1 MAFYSYPFESQNTGT
16 AEQPVYDRAITAEN
30 ERQFNK
36 LRYTNGV
43 FIESSLD
50 DDLQVIPGNGMAV
63 KVSKGGCHIEGALAY
78 NDNAITL
85 SLEAANATLRRID
98 RVVARFNTSTNVRS
112 IMVYVKT
119 GTNASN
125 PVAPA
130 LQRESNFWEI
140 GLADITIP
148 AGATSISA
156 SNILDTRMDD
166 SLCGRVLPAIPYIT
180 QLGSLYEQY
189 QELVD
194 SALSG
199 TVAGQLEARI
209 SAEENKVQ
217 PINKGGTGKTTRAA
231 AMNNLQY
238 IPSSD
243 LSFLTGN
250 GGGDTTANWVKA
262 GTGLAYISTEG
273 LLENQPMK
281 FGWLYNYTSGST
293 IVAQQFIGLDGN
305 SPVYYRSGNSSGW
318 YPGSKNWVRSLDEK
332 NGVQIKKVWQNASP
346 GSNFLEQLIKLNVA
360 DASFILVVFKITTN
374 SNLWKVAILTCDG
387 NSYMMDAPYNTDY
400 SSSGTVIGT
409 AFRGAIWKSN
419 GIEFGK
425 GYSKDHLDKNAVER
439 PSFVIPIKIFIVKGV
454 I

>member
-50 DDLQVIPGNGMAV
+50 DDLQVIPGNGMQV

-85 SLEAANATLRRID
+85 SLEAANATLKRID
-98 RVVARFNTSTNVRS
+98 RVVARFNTSTSVRS

-119 GTNASN
+119 GTNATN

-148 AGATSISA
+148 AGATSISV

-189 QELVD
+189 QELVN
-194 SALSG
+194 SALND
-199 TVAGQLEARI
+199 TVAGQLEARLTT
-209 SAEENKVQ
+209 EESKVQ
-217 PINKGGTGKTTRAA
+217 PLNKGGTGA
-231 AMNNLQY
+231 
-238 IPSSD
+238 
-243 LSFLTGN
+243 
-250 GGGDTTANWVKA
+250 TTAEAARENL
-262 GTGLAYISTEG
+262 GLSLSDETKQMFSDEG
-273 LLENQPMK
+273 
-281 FGWLYNYTSGST
+281 
-293 IVAQQFIGLDGN
+293 
-305 SPVYYRSGNSSGW
+305 
-318 YPGSKNWVRSLDEK
+318 YP
-332 NGVQIKKVWQNASP
+332 
-346 GSNFLEQLIKLNVA
+346 
-360 DASFILVVFKITTN
+360 
-374 SNLWKVAILTCDG
+374 
-387 NSYMMDAPYNTDY
+387 
-400 SSSGTVIGT
+400 
-409 AFRGAIWKSN
+409 
-419 GIEFGK
+419 IE
-425 GYSKDHLDKNAVER
+425 
-439 PSFVIPIKIFIVKGV
+439 
-454 I
+454 

>member
-50 DDLQVIPGNGMAV
+50 DDLQVIPGSGMAV

-78 NDNAITL
+78 NDNVVTL
-85 SLEAANATLRRID
+85 SLEAANATLKRID
-98 RVVARFNTSTNVRS
+98 RIVARFNTSTSVRS

-119 GTNASN
+119 GTNATN

-189 QELVD
+189 QELVN

-199 TVAGQLEARI
+199 TVAGQLEARLT
-209 SAEENKVQ
+209 AEENKVQ
-217 PINKGGTGKTTRAA
+217 SIDKGGTGKTTRAA

-238 IPSSD
+238 IPSSA
-243 LSFLTGN
+243 LSFLEGN
-250 GGGDTTANWVKA
+250 GVGDTTSNWVTA

-293 IVAQQFIGLDGN
+293 VVAQQFIGLDGN

-318 YPGSKNWVRSLDEK
+318 YPGSKNWVRILDEK

-346 GSNFLEQLIKLNVA
+346 TSAFGNQKLDVDLSGYSFA
-360 DASFILVVFKITTN
+360 IILFKLDANGRVVPPSIVPIGQPAVN
-374 SNLWKVAILTCDG
+374 AYG
-387 NSYMMDAPYNTDY
+387 NSTRFFLVHTQDITFDSVGPSASVMIPYQIY
-400 SSSGTVIGT
+400 GM
-409 AFRGAIWKSN
+409 
-419 GIEFGK
+419 
-425 GYSKDHLDKNAVER
+425 
-439 PSFVIPIKIFIVKGV
+439 KGV

>member
-16 AEQPVYDRAITAEN
+16 PEQPVYDRAITAEN

-78 NDNAITL
+78 NDNVVTL
-85 SLEAANATLRRID
+85 SLEAANATLKRID
-98 RVVARFNTSTNVRS
+98 RIVARFNTSTSVRS

-119 GTNASN
+119 GTNATN

-189 QELVD
+189 QELVS

-217 PINKGGTGKTTRAA
+217 PVNKGGTGAITAADARKNMGVKKCGEYDTLPIAQGGTGKTTAA
-231 AMNNLQY
+231 DALAALGGASFKKLWENAKPSNAFVKQTISIALSGYDAVMIENCLFNNYTDRRIAQMFLVGKEGYMSQALQY
-238 IPSSD
+238 IVWRMISIKSTGI
-243 LSFLTGN
+243 SFEQGQSTYQFN
-250 GGGDTTANWVKA
+250 ATSTDNTACIPTRIWGVK
-262 GTGLAYISTEG
+262 
-273 LLENQPMK
+273 
-281 FGWLYNYTSGST
+281 F
-293 IVAQQFIGLDGN
+293 
-305 SPVYYRSGNSSGW
+305 
-318 YPGSKNWVRSLDEK
+318 
-332 NGVQIKKVWQNASP
+332 
-346 GSNFLEQLIKLNVA
+346 
-360 DASFILVVFKITTN
+360 
-374 SNLWKVAILTCDG
+374 
-387 NSYMMDAPYNTDY
+387 
-400 SSSGTVIGT
+400 
-409 AFRGAIWKSN
+409 
-419 GIEFGK
+419 
-425 GYSKDHLDKNAVER
+425 
-439 PSFVIPIKIFIVKGV
+439 
-454 I
+454 

>member
-50 DDLQVIPGNGMAV
+50 DDLQVIPGNGMSV
-63 KVSKGGCHIEGALAY
+63 KVYKGGCHIEGALAY

-98 RVVARFNTSTNVRS
+98 RIVARFNTSTNVRS

-119 GTNASN
+119 GTNAAN

-130 LQRESNFWEI
+130 LQRESNFWEL

-166 SLCGRVLPAIPYIT
+166 SLCGRVLPAIPYVT
-180 QLGSLYEQY
+180 QLGALYQQY

-194 SALSG
+194 SALNG

-209 SAEENKVQ
+209 
-217 PINKGGTGKTTRAA
+217 AA
-231 AMNNLQY
+231 IEPA
-238 IPSSD
+238 
-243 LSFLTGN
+243 
-250 GGGDTTANWVKA
+250 
-262 GTGLAYISTEG
+262 
-273 LLENQPMK
+273 
-281 FGWLYNYTSGST
+281 
-293 IVAQQFIGLDGN
+293 
-305 SPVYYRSGNSSGW
+305 
-318 YPGSKNWVRSLDEK
+318 
-332 NGVQIKKVWQNASP
+332 
-346 GSNFLEQLIKLNVA
+346 
-360 DASFILVVFKITTN
+360 ITT
-374 SNLWKVAILTCDG
+374 SEID
-387 NSYMMDAPYNTDY
+387 SM
-400 SSSGTVIGT
+400 
-409 AFRGAIWKSN
+409 F
-419 GIEFGK
+419 
-425 GYSKDHLDKNAVER
+425 
-439 PSFVIPIKIFIVKGV
+439 
-454 I
+454 

>member
-85 SLEAANATLRRID
+85 SLEAANTTLRRID
-98 RVVARFNTSTNVRS
+98 RIVARFNTSTNVRS

-119 GTNASN
+119 GTNATN

-130 LQRESNFWEI
+130 LQRESNFWEL

-166 SLCGRVLPAIPYIT
+166 SLCGRVLPAIPYVT
-180 QLGSLYEQY
+180 QLGSLYQQY
-189 QELVD
+189 QELID

-209 SAEENKVQ
+209 AAEEEKIQ
-217 PINKGGTGKTTRAA
+217 PVAKGGTGATTAAEARTNLGVKACGTYDTLPVTKGGTGKTTAA
-231 AMNNLQY
+231 EALKALGGISWTKLWENANTTSAFPNQKISL
-238 IPSSD
+238 D
-243 LSFLTGN
+243 LSDYDYVAIVGN
-250 GGGDTTANWVKA
+250 TDK
-262 GTGLAYISTEG
+262 
-273 LLENQPMK
+273 
-281 FGWLYNYTSGST
+281 
-293 IVAQQFIGLDGN
+293 
-305 SPVYYRSGNSSGW
+305 
-318 YPGSKNWVRSLDEK
+318 
-332 NGVQIKKVWQNASP
+332 
-346 GSNFLEQLIKLNVA
+346 GSNARMVPPIITKVGRGGIYQNGA
-360 DASFILVVFKITTN
+360 VV
-374 SNLWKVAILTCDG
+374 SGV
-387 NSYMMDAPYNTDY
+387 YAPYRRYFMTDATGVNFDAVY
-400 SSSGTVIGT
+400 PASGTDNNMPCFI
-409 AFRGAIWKSN
+409 F
-419 GIEFGK
+419 GI
-425 GYSKDHLDKNAVER
+425 
-439 PSFVIPIKIFIVKGV
+439 KGV

>member
-16 AEQPVYDRAITAEN
+16 ASQPVYDRAITAEN

-43 FIESSLD
+43 FIESALD
-50 DDLQVIPGNGMAV
+50 DDLQVIPGNGMSV

-78 NDNAITL
+78 NDNAVTL

-119 GTNASN
+119 GTNATN

-189 QELVD
+189 QQLVD

-209 SAEENKVQ
+209 AAEENKVQ
-217 PINKGGTGKTTRAA
+217 PLNKGGTGKTTRAA

-250 GGGDTTANWVKA
+250 GGGDTTSNWVNA

-281 FGWLYNYTSGST
+281 FGWLYNFTSGSV

-305 SPVYYRSGNSSGW
+305 SPVWYRSGNASGW
-318 YPGSKNWVRSLDEK
+318 YSGSKGWVRSLDEK
-332 NGVQIKKVWQNASP
+332 NGVQIKKVWQNASLTSAF
-346 GSNFLEQLIKLNVA
+346 GNQKLDVDLSGYSFVMILFKL
-360 DASFILVVFKITTN
+360 DANGRVVPPSIVPIGHPAVN
-374 SNLWKVAILTCDG
+374 AYG
-387 NSYMMDAPYNTDY
+387 NSSRFFLVHTQDITFDSVSPSASVMIPYQIY
-400 SSSGTVIGT
+400 GM
-409 AFRGAIWKSN
+409 
-419 GIEFGK
+419 
-425 GYSKDHLDKNAVER
+425 
-439 PSFVIPIKIFIVKGV
+439 KGV

>member
-16 AEQPVYDRAITAEN
+16 PEQPVYDRAITAEN

-50 DDLQVIPGNGMAV
+50 DDLQVIPGNGMSV

-78 NDNAITL
+78 NDNAVTL

-119 GTNASN
+119 GTNSTN
-125 PVAPA
+125 PVAPS

-189 QELVD
+189 QELVS

-281 FGWLYNYTSGST
+281 YGWLYNFTSGSV

-305 SPVYYRSGNSSGW
+305 SPVWYRSGNAGGW
-318 YPGSKNWVRSLDEK
+318 YPGSKGWVRSLDEK

-346 GSNFLEQLIKLNVA
+346 SSLFPPQ
-360 DASFILVVFKITTN
+360 D
-374 SNLWKVAILTCDG
+374 VAIAANEG
-387 NSYMMDAPYNTDY
+387 NL
-400 SSSGTVIGT
+400 I
-409 AFRGAIWKSN
+409 
-419 GIEFGK
+419 GIEFE
-425 GYSKDHLDKNAVER
+425 SQTVAKDR
-439 PSFVIPIKIFIVKGV
+439 RITWIPIKSGFTTELVTIQSTSDGGNIFVTRRAVTITNAGSINFDKGYYRYVGESNNRHDGYSIPTAVYIAKGV
-454 I
+454 S

>member
-16 AEQPVYDRAITAEN
+16 AEQPIYDRAITAEN

-98 RVVARFNTSTNVRS
+98 RIVARFNTSTNVRS

-119 GTNASN
+119 GTNATN

-130 LQRESNFWEI
+130 LQRESNFWEL

-166 SLCGRVLPAIPYIT
+166 SLCGRVLPAIPYVT
-180 QLGSLYEQY
+180 QLGALYQQY
-189 QELVD
+189 QDLVD

-209 SAEENKVQ
+209 AAEEEKIQ
-217 PINKGGTGKTTRAA
+217 PVNKGGTGATTAAVARANLGVKKCGEYDILPIERGGTGATTAEGAREELGLSHVGAA
-231 AMNNLQY
+231 A
-238 IPSSD
+238 S
-243 LSFLTGN
+243 
-250 GGGDTTANWVKA
+250 AR
-262 GTGLAYISTEG
+262 GTGSVSLSATVITKVPLSAWIARTDTAFTFSDGGIKCPYDGVVEI
-273 LLENQPMK
+273 
-281 FGWLYNYTSGST
+281 SGS
-293 IVAQQFIGLDGN
+293 
-305 SPVYYRSGNSSGW
+305 VYVNTTSSGAHGC
-318 YPGSKNWVRSLDEK
+318 YVTCGDYDTSQFVDTGS
-332 NGVQIKKVWQNASP
+332 G
-346 GSNFLEQLIKLNVA
+346 G
-360 DASFILVVFKITTN
+360 
-374 SNLWKVAILTCDG
+374 AI
-387 NSYMMDAPYNTDY
+387 
-400 SSSGTVIGT
+400 SSGRIIIPVSAGDVVYL
-409 AFRGAIWKSN
+409 
-419 GIEFGK
+419 K
-425 GYSKDHLDKNAVER
+425 GRSSQASSVPASLSSTHLD
-439 PSFVIPIKIFIVKGV
+439 IKYIK
-454 I
+454 

>member
-98 RVVARFNTSTNVRS
+98 RIVARFNTSTNVRS

-119 GTNASN
+119 GTNATN

-130 LQRESNFWEI
+130 LQRESNFWEL

-166 SLCGRVLPAIPYIT
+166 SLCGRVLPAIPYVT
-180 QLGSLYEQY
+180 QLGALYQQY

-209 SAEENKVQ
+209 AAEEEKIQ
-217 PINKGGTGKTTRAA
+217 PVAKGGTGATTAAEARTNLGVKACGTYDTLPVTKGGTGKTTAA
-231 AMNNLQY
+231 EALKALGGISWTKLWENANTTSAFPNQKISL
-238 IPSSD
+238 D
-243 LSFLTGN
+243 LSDYDYVAIVGN
-250 GGGDTTANWVKA
+250 TDK
-262 GTGLAYISTEG
+262 
-273 LLENQPMK
+273 
-281 FGWLYNYTSGST
+281 
-293 IVAQQFIGLDGN
+293 
-305 SPVYYRSGNSSGW
+305 
-318 YPGSKNWVRSLDEK
+318 
-332 NGVQIKKVWQNASP
+332 
-346 GSNFLEQLIKLNVA
+346 GSNARMVPPIITKVGRGGIYQNVA
-360 DASFILVVFKITTN
+360 VV
-374 SNLWKVAILTCDG
+374 SGV
-387 NSYMMDAPYNTDY
+387 YAPYRRYFMTDATGVNFDAVY
-400 SSSGTVIGT
+400 PASGTDNNIPC
-409 AFRGAIWKSN
+409 FIF
-419 GIEFGK
+419 GI
-425 GYSKDHLDKNAVER
+425 
-439 PSFVIPIKIFIVKGV
+439 KGV

>member
-85 SLEAANATLRRID
+85 SLEAANSTLRRID
-98 RVVARFNTSTNVRS
+98 RIVARFNTSTNVRS

-119 GTNASN
+119 GTNATN

-130 LQRESNFWEI
+130 LQRESNFWEL

-166 SLCGRVLPAIPYIT
+166 SLCGRVLPAIPYVT
-180 QLGSLYEQY
+180 QLGALYQQY
-189 QELVD
+189 QDLVD

-209 SAEENKVQ
+209 AAEEEKIQPVNKGGTGATTAAEARTNLGVKACGTYDIL
-217 PINKGGTGKTTRAA
+217 PIAKGGTGKTTAVEA
-231 AMNNLQY
+231 LKALGGVSLTKLWENA
-238 IPSSD
+238 SSTSAFSDQKITLD
-243 LSFLTGN
+243 LSEYDYIMIIFNYNTSSNTRMIPPIISPVNN
-250 GGGDTTANWVKA
+250 GGGIIDNAEGNRRYFTNTATFINFDTTYPTNIKTACIPLFIY
-262 GTGLAYISTEG
+262 GL
-273 LLENQPMK
+273 
-281 FGWLYNYTSGST
+281 
-293 IVAQQFIGLDGN
+293 
-305 SPVYYRSGNSSGW
+305 
-318 YPGSKNWVRSLDEK
+318 
-332 NGVQIKKVWQNASP
+332 
-346 GSNFLEQLIKLNVA
+346 
-360 DASFILVVFKITTN
+360 
-374 SNLWKVAILTCDG
+374 
-387 NSYMMDAPYNTDY
+387 
-400 SSSGTVIGT
+400 
-409 AFRGAIWKSN
+409 
-419 GIEFGK
+419 
-425 GYSKDHLDKNAVER
+425 
-439 PSFVIPIKIFIVKGV
+439 KGV
-454 I
+454 L

>member
-16 AEQPVYDRAITAEN
+16 AAQPVYDRAITAEN

-43 FIESSLD
+43 FIESALD

-78 NDNAITL
+78 NDNAVTL

-119 GTNASN
+119 GTNATN

-156 SNILDTRMDD
+156 ANIRDTRMDD

-189 QELVD
+189 QELVS

-209 SAEENKVQ
+209 AAEENKVQ
-217 PINKGGTGKTTRAA
+217 PLNKGGTGKTTRAA
-231 AMNNLQY
+231 AMNYMQY
-238 IPSSD
+238 IPTSD

-250 GGGDTTANWVKA
+250 GAGDTTANWVNA

-281 FGWLYNYTSGST
+281 YGWLYNFTSGSV

-305 SPVYYRSGNSSGW
+305 SPVWYRSGNASGW

-346 GSNFLEQLIKLNVA
+346 TSAFGNQKLDVDLSGYSFVMILFKL
-360 DASFILVVFKITTN
+360 DANGRVVPPSIVPIGQPAVN
-374 SNLWKVAILTCDG
+374 AYG
-387 NSYMMDAPYNTDY
+387 NSTRFFLVHTQDITFDSVGPSASVMIPYQIY
-400 SSSGTVIGT
+400 GM
-409 AFRGAIWKSN
+409 
-419 GIEFGK
+419 
-425 GYSKDHLDKNAVER
+425 
-439 PSFVIPIKIFIVKGV
+439 KGV

>member
-50 DDLQVIPGNGMAV
+50 DDLQVIPGNGMSV

-78 NDNAITL
+78 NDNAVTL

-98 RVVARFNTSTNVRS
+98 RIVARFNTSTNVRS

-119 GTNASN
+119 GTNATN
-125 PVAPA
+125 PAAPA
-130 LQRESNFWEI
+130 LQRESNFWEL

-166 SLCGRVLPAIPYIT
+166 SLCGRVLPAIPYVT
-180 QLGSLYEQY
+180 QLGALYQQY

-209 SAEENKVQ
+209 AAEEEKIQPVNKGGTGATTAAAARENLGIKSCGTYDIL
-217 PINKGGTGKTTRAA
+217 PIVRGGTGKTTAAEALKALGGISWTKIWENASPTSLFAPQDITISANEGDLIGIEFESRAGTA
-231 AMNNLQY
+231 DRR
-238 IPSSD
+238 ITW
-243 LSFLTGN
+243 LT
-250 GGGDTTANWVKA
+250 VKA
-262 GTGLAYISTEG
+262 GMVTELVTVQSTSDG
-273 LLENQPMK
+273 GDV
-281 FGWLYNYTSGST
+281 FVTRRGVTITST
-293 IVAQQFIGLDGN
+293 N
-305 SPVYYRSGNSSGW
+305 SINFDKGYYR
-318 YPGSKNWVRSLDEK
+318 Y
-332 NGVQIKKVWQNASP
+332 
-346 GSNFLEQLIKLNVA
+346 
-360 DASFILVVFKITTN
+360 VVSTN
-374 SNLWKVAILTCDG
+374 NRHDG
-387 NSYMMDAPYNTDY
+387 Y
-400 SSSGTVIGT
+400 SIPTVIYV
-409 AFRGAIWKSN
+409 A
-419 GIEFGK
+419 
-425 GYSKDHLDKNAVER
+425 
-439 PSFVIPIKIFIVKGV
+439 KGV

>member
-85 SLEAANATLRRID
+85 SLEAANSTLRRID
-98 RVVARFNTSTNVRS
+98 RIVARFNTSTNVRS

-119 GTNASN
+119 GTNATN

-130 LQRESNFWEI
+130 LQRESNFWEL

-166 SLCGRVLPAIPYIT
+166 SLCGRVLPAIPYVT
-180 QLGSLYEQY
+180 QLGALYEQY

-194 SALSG
+194 SALNG

-209 SAEENKVQ
+209 AAEEEKVQ
-217 PINKGGTGKTTRAA
+217 PIDKGGTGATTAAEARKNLGVKACGTYDTLPVIKGGTGKTTAA
-231 AMNNLQY
+231 EALKALGGVSWTKLWENANTTSVFPNQKISL
-238 IPSSD
+238 D
-243 LSFLTGN
+243 LS
-250 GGGDTTANWVKA
+250 D
-262 GTGLAYISTEG
+262 YD
-273 LLENQPMK
+273 
-281 FGWLYNYTSGST
+281 Y
-293 IVAQQFIGLDGN
+293 
-305 SPVYYRSGNSSGW
+305 
-318 YPGSKNWVRSLDEK
+318 
-332 NGVQIKKVWQNASP
+332 
-346 GSNFLEQLIKLNVA
+346 
-360 DASFILVVFKITTN
+360 
-374 SNLWKVAILTCDG
+374 VAIVG
-387 NSYMMDAPYNTDY
+387 NTDK
-400 SSSGTVIGT
+400 SSNTRIVPPIITKVGSGGIYQNTAVVSGVYVPYRRYFITDATGVNFDAVYPASGTDNNIPC
-409 AFRGAIWKSN
+409 FIF
-419 GIEFGK
+419 GI
-425 GYSKDHLDKNAVER
+425 
-439 PSFVIPIKIFIVKGV
+439 KGV

>member
-98 RVVARFNTSTNVRS
+98 RIVARFNTSTNVRS

-119 GTNASN
+119 GTNATN

-130 LQRESNFWEI
+130 LQRESNFWEL

-166 SLCGRVLPAIPYIT
+166 SLCGRVLPAIPYVT
-180 QLGSLYEQY
+180 QLGSLYQQY

-209 SAEENKVQ
+209 AAEEEKIQ
-217 PINKGGTGKTTRAA
+217 PVNKGGTGA
-231 AMNNLQY
+231 
-238 IPSSD
+238 
-243 LSFLTGN
+243 
-250 GGGDTTANWVKA
+250 TTAAEARENLGIKSCGTYDILPIA
-262 GTGLAYISTEG
+262 KGGTGKATTTEALKALG
-273 LLENQPMK
+273 
-281 FGWLYNYTSGST
+281 GAS
-293 IVAQQFIGLDGN
+293 
-305 SPVYYRSGNSSGW
+305 
-318 YPGSKNWVRSLDEK
+318 
-332 NGVQIKKVWQNASP
+332 IKKVWTNAST
-346 GSNFLEQLIKLNVA
+346 GSAFGAQTLQIPTTA
-360 DASFILVVFKITTN
+360 DYIL
-374 SNLWKVAILTCDG
+374 ILTVRGETIVVPKNAGKIIHYGCEGYPTQRAFTYTD
-387 NSYMMDAPYNTDY
+387 NSLAITIGEAL
-400 SSSGTVIGT
+400 SSGWHTDNNMLKPWHI
-409 AFRGAIWKSN
+409 FE
-419 GIEFGK
+419 IE
-425 GYSKDHLDKNAVER
+425 
-439 PSFVIPIKIFIVKGV
+439 GV

>member
-50 DDLQVIPGNGMAV
+50 DDLQVIPGNGMSV

-85 SLEAANATLRRID
+85 SLEAANSTLRRID
-98 RVVARFNTSTNVRS
+98 RIVARFNTSTNVRS

-119 GTNASN
+119 GTNATN
-125 PVAPA
+125 PVAPV
-130 LQRESNFWEI
+130 LQRESNFWEL

-166 SLCGRVLPAIPYIT
+166 SLCGRVLPAIPYVT
-180 QLGSLYEQY
+180 QLGALYQQY
-189 QELVD
+189 QDLVD

-209 SAEENKVQ
+209 AAEEEKIQPVNKGGTGATTAAEARTNLGVKACGTYDIL
-217 PINKGGTGKTTRAA
+217 PIAKGGTGKTTAVEA
-231 AMNNLQY
+231 LKALGGVSWTKLWENANTTSAFPNQKISL
-238 IPSSD
+238 D
-243 LSFLTGN
+243 LS
-250 GGGDTTANWVKA
+250 DYDYVV
-262 GTGLAYISTEG
+262 
-273 LLENQPMK
+273 
-281 FGWLYNYTSGST
+281 
-293 IVAQQFIGLDGN
+293 IVG
-305 SPVYYRSGNSSGW
+305 
-318 YPGSKNWVRSLDEK
+318 
-332 NGVQIKKVWQNASP
+332 
-346 GSNFLEQLIKLNVA
+346 
-360 DASFILVVFKITTN
+360 
-374 SNLWKVAILTCDG
+374 
-387 NSYMMDAPYNTDY
+387 NTDK
-400 SSSGTVIGT
+400 SSNARMVPPIITKVGSGGIYLNGAVVSGVYVSYRRYFMTDATGVNFDAVYPASGTDNNIPC
-409 AFRGAIWKSN
+409 FIF
-419 GIEFGK
+419 GI
-425 GYSKDHLDKNAVER
+425 
-439 PSFVIPIKIFIVKGV
+439 KGV

>member
-16 AEQPVYDRAITAEN
+16 PEHPVYDRAITAEN

-50 DDLQVIPGNGMAV
+50 DDLQVIPGNGMSV

-85 SLEAANATLRRID
+85 SLEAASATLRRID
-98 RVVARFNTSTNVRS
+98 RIVARFNTSTNVRS

-119 GTNASN
+119 GTNATN

-180 QLGSLYEQY
+180 QLGSLYQQY
-189 QELVD
+189 QELVNA
-194 SALSG
+194 ALND

-209 SAEENKVQ
+209 AAEEEKIQPVNKGGTGATTAAEARENLGIKSCGTYDILPVA
-217 PINKGGTGKTTRAA
+217 KGGTGKTTAA
-231 AMNNLQY
+231 EALKALGGISWTLVYENPSTNSPFPIQKLPIDLAGY
-238 IPSSD
+238 DLICVIGVTDTSSNTRLVPPIVTKVGLGGIYVNAGGSRRYFRVYEDGINFDVVYPSSA
-243 LSFLTGN
+243 TG
-250 GGGDTTANWVKA
+250 DCIPY
-262 GTGLAYISTEG
+262 L
-273 LLENQPMK
+273 
-281 FGWLYNYTSGST
+281 
-293 IVAQQFIGLDGN
+293 
-305 SPVYYRSGNSSGW
+305 VYG
-318 YPGSKNWVRSLDEK
+318 
-332 NGVQIKKVWQNASP
+332 
-346 GSNFLEQLIKLNVA
+346 
-360 DASFILVVFKITTN
+360 
-374 SNLWKVAILTCDG
+374 
-387 NSYMMDAPYNTDY
+387 
-400 SSSGTVIGT
+400 
-409 AFRGAIWKSN
+409 
-419 GIEFGK
+419 GK
-425 GYSKDHLDKNAVER
+425 GVL
-439 PSFVIPIKIFIVKGV
+439 
-454 I
+454 

>member
-16 AEQPVYDRAITAEN
+16 PEQPVYDRAITAEN

-43 FIESSLD
+43 FIESALD

-78 NDNAITL
+78 NDDAVTL

-98 RVVARFNTSTNVRS
+98 RVVARFNISTNVRS

-119 GTNASN
+119 GTNATN
-125 PVAPA
+125 PVAPS

-189 QELVD
+189 QQLVD
-194 SALSG
+194 SALNG

-209 SAEENKVQ
+209 AAEENKVQ

-231 AMNNLQY
+231 AMNYMQY
-238 IPSSD
+238 IPTSD
-243 LSFLTGN
+243 LSFLTGS

-281 FGWLYNYTSGST
+281 YGWLYNFTPGSV

-305 SPVYYRSGNSSGW
+305 SPVWYRSGNAGGW
-318 YPGSKNWVRSLDEK
+318 YPGSKGWVRSLDEK
-332 NGVQIKKVWQNASP
+332 NGVQIKKVWKNASP
-346 GSNFLEQLIKLNVA
+346 TSLFPPQ
-360 DASFILVVFKITTN
+360 D
-374 SNLWKVAILTCDG
+374 VAIAANEG
-387 NSYMMDAPYNTDY
+387 NL
-400 SSSGTVIGT
+400 I
-409 AFRGAIWKSN
+409 
-419 GIEFGK
+419 GIEFERDANAIDRRITWLTIESGMATEIVTIQSTSDGGEIFVTRRLVK
-425 GYSKDHLDKNAVER
+425 ITNANSINFGMGYYRYVGDTNKRHDGYSIPTAVY
-439 PSFVIPIKIFIVKGV
+439 IAKGV
-454 I
+454 L

>member
-16 AEQPVYDRAITAEN
+16 PEQPVYDRAITAEN

-78 NDNAITL
+78 NDNAVTL
-85 SLEAANATLRRID
+85 SLEAANATLKRID
-98 RVVARFNTSTNVRS
+98 RIVARFNTSTSVRS

-119 GTNASN
+119 GTNATN

-166 SLCGRVLPAIPYIT
+166 SLCGRVLPAIPYVT

-189 QELVD
+189 QELVN

-209 SAEENKVQ
+209 TAEENKVQ
-217 PINKGGTGKTTRAA
+217 PINKGGTGA
-231 AMNNLQY
+231 
-238 IPSSD
+238 
-243 LSFLTGN
+243 
-250 GGGDTTANWVKA
+250 TTAATAREAILENKA
-262 GTGLAYISTEG
+262 LSIAEGGTGAT
-273 LLENQPMK
+273 
-281 FGWLYNYTSGST
+281 T
-293 IVAQQFIGLDGN
+293 VAAVLKNLGLDSIGEFYQKHFDATAIPA
-305 SPVYYRSGNSSGW
+305 STSKALASLTLPAGVYVIQGNSSW
-318 YPGSKNWVRSLDEK
+318 
-332 NGVQIKKVWQNASP
+332 
-346 GSNFLEQLIKLNVA
+346 NV
-360 DASFILVVFKITTN
+360 DNRNMYILVFIRNVTANRDIAMNRGVMIAGGGLTPTAVVKFDVESTITMYAYWSGGSGSVTHN
-374 SNLWKVAILTCDG
+374 SDYLMAVKV
-387 NSYMMDAPYNTDY
+387 
-400 SSSGTVIGT
+400 
-409 AFRGAIWKSN
+409 K
-419 GIEFGK
+419 
-425 GYSKDHLDKNAVER
+425 
-439 PSFVIPIKIFIVKGV
+439 
-454 I
+454 

>member
-16 AEQPVYDRAITAEN
+16 PEQPVYDRAITAEN

-43 FIESSLD
+43 FIESALD
-50 DDLQVIPGNGMAV
+50 DDLQVIPDNGMSV

-119 GTNASN
+119 GTNATN

-166 SLCGRVLPAIPYIT
+166 SLCGRVLPAIPYVT

-189 QELVD
+189 QELVN

-209 SAEENKVQ
+209 AAEEAKVQ
-217 PINKGGTGKTTRAA
+217 PLDKGGTGKTTRAA

-238 IPSSD
+238 IPSSA
-243 LSFLTGN
+243 LSFLEGN
-250 GGGDTTANWVKA
+250 GVGDTTSNWVTA
-262 GTGLAYISTEG
+262 GTGLAYIRTEG
-273 LLENQPMK
+273 LLENQPMR

-293 IVAQQFIGLDGN
+293 VVAQQFIGLDGN

-318 YPGSKNWVRSLDEK
+318 YPGSKSWVRSLDEK

-346 GSNFLEQLIKLNVA
+346 SSLFPPQDVTIVANEGNLI
-360 DASFILVVFKITTN
+360 
-374 SNLWKVAILTCDG
+374 
-387 NSYMMDAPYNTDY
+387 
-400 SSSGTVIGT
+400 
-409 AFRGAIWKSN
+409 
-419 GIEFGK
+419 GIEFESQAASIDRRITWLTVKAGMVTEIVTVQSTSDGGDIFVTRRAVTITNTGSINFDK
-425 GYSKDHLDKNAVER
+425 GYYRYVGASNNRHDGYSIPTAVY
-439 PSFVIPIKIFIVKGV
+439 IAKGV

>member
-16 AEQPVYDRAITAEN
+16 ASQPVYDRAITAEN

-78 NDNAITL
+78 NDNLVTL
-85 SLEAANATLRRID
+85 SLEAANATLKRID
-98 RVVARFNTSTNVRS
+98 RIVARFNTSTNVRS

-119 GTNASN
+119 GINATN

-166 SLCGRVLPAIPYIT
+166 SLCGRVLPAIPYVT
-180 QLGSLYEQY
+180 QLGSLYQQY
-189 QELVD
+189 QELID

-209 SAEENKVQ
+209 AAEESKVQ
-217 PINKGGTGKTTRAA
+217 PIAKGGTGATTAA
-231 AMNNLQY
+231 EAREALGIKSCGTYDILPIAKGGTGATTAAEAREALGIKSCGTYDILPIAKGGTGATTAAEALKNLGGMSLTKLWENASWTSAFSNQK
-238 IPSSD
+238 ITLD
-243 LSFLTGN
+243 LSGYDYVMIIFNYSTSSNTRMIPPIFSPVEN
-250 GGGDTTANWVKA
+250 GGGVINNAEGGRRYFTNTSTFINFDTTYPTNTK
-262 GTGLAYISTEG
+262 TTCIPL
-273 LLENQPMK
+273 
-281 FGWLYNYTSGST
+281 F
-293 IVAQQFIGLDGN
+293 
-305 SPVYYRSGNSSGW
+305 VYG
-318 YPGSKNWVRSLDEK
+318 
-332 NGVQIKKVWQNASP
+332 
-346 GSNFLEQLIKLNVA
+346 
-360 DASFILVVFKITTN
+360 
-374 SNLWKVAILTCDG
+374 
-387 NSYMMDAPYNTDY
+387 
-400 SSSGTVIGT
+400 
-409 AFRGAIWKSN
+409 
-419 GIEFGK
+419 
-425 GYSKDHLDKNAVER
+425 
-439 PSFVIPIKIFIVKGV
+439 VKGV
-454 I
+454 L

>member
-50 DDLQVIPGNGMAV
+50 DDLQVIPGNGMSV

-78 NDNAITL
+78 NDNAVTL

-98 RVVARFNTSTNVRS
+98 RIVARFNTSTNVRS

-119 GTNASN
+119 GTNATN
-125 PVAPA
+125 PAAPA
-130 LQRESNFWEI
+130 LQRESNFWEL

-166 SLCGRVLPAIPYIT
+166 SLCGRVLPAIPYVT
-180 QLGSLYEQY
+180 QLGALYQQY

-209 SAEENKVQ
+209 AAEEEKIQPVNKGGTGAVTAAEARKNLGIKSCGTYDIL
-217 PINKGGTGKTTRAA
+217 PIAKGGTGKTTATEA
-231 AMNNLQY
+231 LKALGGISWTKIWENASSSSAFANQQITLDMSEYDY
-238 IPSSD
+238 IVVIVNTDVSSNTRMTPSIITPIGSGGIATNAGGSRRYFRTTTSRVNFDAVYPSSATNECIP
-243 LSFLTGN
+243 L
-250 GGGDTTANWVKA
+250 
-262 GTGLAYISTEG
+262 YI
-273 LLENQPMK
+273 
-281 FGWLYNYTSGST
+281 FG
-293 IVAQQFIGLDGN
+293 I
-305 SPVYYRSGNSSGW
+305 
-318 YPGSKNWVRSLDEK
+318 
-332 NGVQIKKVWQNASP
+332 
-346 GSNFLEQLIKLNVA
+346 
-360 DASFILVVFKITTN
+360 
-374 SNLWKVAILTCDG
+374 
-387 NSYMMDAPYNTDY
+387 
-400 SSSGTVIGT
+400 
-409 AFRGAIWKSN
+409 
-419 GIEFGK
+419 
-425 GYSKDHLDKNAVER
+425 
-439 PSFVIPIKIFIVKGV
+439 KGV
-454 I
+454 L

>member
-16 AEQPVYDRAITAEN
+16 AEQPVYDRAITADN

-78 NDNAITL
+78 NDNAVTL

-98 RVVARFNTSTNVRS
+98 RVVARFNTSTSVRS

-119 GTNASN
+119 GTNATN
-125 PVAPA
+125 PAAPA

-189 QELVD
+189 QELVN

-209 SAEENKVQ
+209 AAEESKIQ
-217 PINKGGTGKTTRAA
+217 PITLGGTGATTAEAALKALLENKALPIAKGGTGATTVTAA
-231 AMNNLQY
+231 LEKLGLDSIGKFYEQHFDATA
-238 IPSSD
+238 IPVNTSKVLAS
-243 LSFLTGN
+243 LTLPAGAYVI
-250 GGGDTTANWVKA
+250 GGGSSWATDNRNMYIMVFIRNVTANRDIALNRGVMIA
-262 GTGLAYISTEG
+262 GGGLMPTAVVRFDVE
-273 LLENQPMK
+273 
-281 FGWLYNYTSGST
+281 ST
-293 IVAQQFIGLDGN
+293 IKMYA
-305 SPVYYRSGNSSGW
+305 YWSGG
-318 YPGSKNWVRSLDEK
+318 
-332 NGVQIKKVWQNASP
+332 
-346 GSNFLEQLIKLNVA
+346 
-360 DASFILVVFKITTN
+360 
-374 SNLWKVAILTCDG
+374 
-387 NSYMMDAPYNTDY
+387 
-400 SSSGTVIGT
+400 SGTAT
-409 AFRGAIWKSN
+409 HNPDYLR
-419 GIEFGK
+419 
-425 GYSKDHLDKNAVER
+425 AVK
-439 PSFVIPIKIFIVKGV
+439 IK
-454 I
+454 

>member
-50 DDLQVIPGNGMAV
+50 DDLQVIPGNGMSV

-78 NDNAITL
+78 NDNAVTL

-98 RVVARFNTSTNVRS
+98 RIVARFNTSTNVRS

-119 GTNASN
+119 GTNATN
-125 PVAPA
+125 PAAPA
-130 LQRESNFWEI
+130 LQRESNFWEL

-166 SLCGRVLPAIPYIT
+166 SLCGRVLPAIPYVT
-180 QLGSLYEQY
+180 QLGALYQQY

-209 SAEENKVQ
+209 AAEEEKIQPVNKGGTGAVTAAEARKNLGIKSCGTYDIL
-217 PINKGGTGKTTRAA
+217 PIAKGGTGKTTATEA
-231 AMNNLQY
+231 LKNLGGMSLTKLWENASWTSAFSDQK
-238 IPSSD
+238 ITLD
-243 LSFLTGN
+243 LSGYDYVMIIFNYSTSSNTRMIPPIFSPVEN
-250 GGGDTTANWVKA
+250 GGGIINNAEGDRRYFTNTSTFINFDTTYPTNTK
-262 GTGLAYISTEG
+262 TTCIPL
-273 LLENQPMK
+273 
-281 FGWLYNYTSGST
+281 F
-293 IVAQQFIGLDGN
+293 
-305 SPVYYRSGNSSGW
+305 VYG
-318 YPGSKNWVRSLDEK
+318 
-332 NGVQIKKVWQNASP
+332 
-346 GSNFLEQLIKLNVA
+346 
-360 DASFILVVFKITTN
+360 
-374 SNLWKVAILTCDG
+374 
-387 NSYMMDAPYNTDY
+387 
-400 SSSGTVIGT
+400 
-409 AFRGAIWKSN
+409 
-419 GIEFGK
+419 
-425 GYSKDHLDKNAVER
+425 
-439 PSFVIPIKIFIVKGV
+439 VKGV
-454 I
+454 L

>member
-16 AEQPVYDRAITAEN
+16 AAQPVYDRAITAEN

-43 FIESSLD
+43 FIESALD

-78 NDNAITL
+78 NDNAVTL
-85 SLEAANATLRRID
+85 SLQAANATLRRID

-119 GTNASN
+119 GTNSTN
-125 PVAPA
+125 PVAPS

-189 QELVD
+189 QELVS

-231 AMNNLQY
+231 AMNHLQY

-243 LSFLTGN
+243 LSFLKGN
-250 GGGDTTANWVKA
+250 GAGDTTANWVTA
-262 GTGLAYISTEG
+262 GTGLVYISTEG
-273 LLENQPMK
+273 LLENQPVR

-346 GSNFLEQLIKLNVA
+346 SSLFPPQDVTIAANEGNLI
-360 DASFILVVFKITTN
+360 
-374 SNLWKVAILTCDG
+374 
-387 NSYMMDAPYNTDY
+387 
-400 SSSGTVIGT
+400 
-409 AFRGAIWKSN
+409 
-419 GIEFGK
+419 GIEFESRAASIDRRITWLTVKAGMVTEIVTVQSTSDGGDIFVTRRAVTITNTGSINFDK
-425 GYSKDHLDKNAVER
+425 GYYRYVGDSNNRHDGYSIPTAVY
-439 PSFVIPIKIFIVKGV
+439 IAKGV

>member
-50 DDLQVIPGNGMAV
+50 DDLQVIPGNGMSV

-85 SLEAANATLRRID
+85 SLEAANSTLRRID
-98 RVVARFNTSTNVRS
+98 RIVARFNTSTNVRS

-119 GTNASN
+119 GTNAAN

-130 LQRESNFWEI
+130 LQRESNFWEL

-166 SLCGRVLPAIPYIT
+166 SLCGRVLPAIPYVT
-180 QLGSLYEQY
+180 QLGALYQQY

-194 SALSG
+194 SALNG

-209 SAEENKVQ
+209 
-217 PINKGGTGKTTRAA
+217 AA
-231 AMNNLQY
+231 IEPA
-238 IPSSD
+238 
-243 LSFLTGN
+243 
-250 GGGDTTANWVKA
+250 
-262 GTGLAYISTEG
+262 
-273 LLENQPMK
+273 
-281 FGWLYNYTSGST
+281 
-293 IVAQQFIGLDGN
+293 
-305 SPVYYRSGNSSGW
+305 
-318 YPGSKNWVRSLDEK
+318 
-332 NGVQIKKVWQNASP
+332 
-346 GSNFLEQLIKLNVA
+346 
-360 DASFILVVFKITTN
+360 ITT
-374 SNLWKVAILTCDG
+374 SEID
-387 NSYMMDAPYNTDY
+387 SM
-400 SSSGTVIGT
+400 
-409 AFRGAIWKSN
+409 F
-419 GIEFGK
+419 
-425 GYSKDHLDKNAVER
+425 
-439 PSFVIPIKIFIVKGV
+439 
-454 I
+454 

>member
-50 DDLQVIPGNGMAV
+50 DDLQVVPGNGMAV

-78 NDNAITL
+78 NDNDVTL

-98 RVVARFNTSTNVRS
+98 RVVARFNTSTSVRS

-119 GTNASN
+119 GTNATN

-130 LQRESNFWEI
+130 LQHESNFWEI

-166 SLCGRVLPAIPYIT
+166 NLCGRVLPAIPYIT

-189 QELVD
+189 QELVN

-209 SAEENKVQ
+209 AAEESKVQ
-217 PINKGGTGKTTRAA
+217 PIAKGGTGA
-231 AMNNLQY
+231 
-238 IPSSD
+238 
-243 LSFLTGN
+243 
-250 GGGDTTANWVKA
+250 TTAGAALKA
-262 GTGLAYISTEG
+262 
-273 LLENQPMK
+273 LLENKALPLAQGGTGATTAAEAWGNLVNEYDK
-281 FGWLYNYTSGST
+281 DGWHIKEYAKGYCALHYKQSITVSGT
-293 IVAQQFIGLDGN
+293 GWNPWGYAYVKDVAAV
-305 SPVYYRSGNSSGW
+305 SYPVTFAEIPYQSVELQTDQNSGW
-318 YPGSKNWVRSLDEK
+318 MSV
-332 NGVQIKKVWQNASP
+332 
-346 GSNFLEQLIKLNVA
+346 GSNTI
-360 DASFILVVFKITTN
+360 STTGHHQMLRP
-374 SNLWKVAILTCDG
+374 SA
-387 NSYMMDAPYNTDY
+387 
-400 SSSGTVIGT
+400 GT
-409 AFRGAIWKSN
+409 AFKGAILYTVY
-419 GIEFGK
+419 GK
-425 GYSKDHLDKNAVER
+425 LA
-439 PSFVIPIKIFIVKGV
+439 
-454 I
+454 

>member
-98 RVVARFNTSTNVRS
+98 RIVARFNTSTSVRS

-119 GTNASN
+119 GTNATN

-130 LQRESNFWEI
+130 LQRESNFWEL

-148 AGATSISA
+148 AEATSISA

-166 SLCGRVLPAIPYIT
+166 SLCGRVLPAIPYVT
-180 QLGSLYEQY
+180 QLGSLYQQY
-189 QELVD
+189 QELID

-209 SAEENKVQ
+209 AAEEEKIQ
-217 PINKGGTGKTTRAA
+217 PVNKGGTGATTAAVARANLGVKKCGEYDILPIERGGTGATTAEGAREELGLSHVGAA
-231 AMNNLQY
+231 A
-238 IPSSD
+238 S
-243 LSFLTGN
+243 
-250 GGGDTTANWVKA
+250 AR
-262 GTGLAYISTEG
+262 GTGSVSLSATVITKVPLGAWIARTDTAFAFSDGGIKCPYDGVVEISGSVYINT
-273 LLENQPMK
+273 
-281 FGWLYNYTSGST
+281 TSGGT
-293 IVAQQFIGLDGN
+293 HGCYIVCGDYDTSQFLDTG
-305 SPVYYRSGNSSGW
+305 SGGAISSGRIIIPVSAGDIV
-318 YPGSKNWVRSLDEK
+318 YLKGRSS
-332 NGVQIKKVWQNASP
+332 QTS
-346 GSNFLEQLIKLNVA
+346 SVA
-360 DASFILVVFKITTN
+360 A
-374 SNLWKVAILTCDG
+374 NL
-387 NSYMMDAPYNTDY
+387 
-400 SSSGTVIGT
+400 SST
-409 AFRGAIWKSN
+409 
-419 GIEFGK
+419 
-425 GYSKDHLDKNAVER
+425 HLDVKY
-439 PSFVIPIKIFIVKGV
+439 IK
-454 I
+454 

>member
-50 DDLQVIPGNGMAV
+50 DDLQVVPGNGMAV

-78 NDNAITL
+78 NDNDVTL

-98 RVVARFNTSTNVRS
+98 RVVARFNTSTSVRS

-119 GTNASN
+119 GTNAPN

-130 LQRESNFWEI
+130 LQHESNFWEI

-166 SLCGRVLPAIPYIT
+166 NLCGRVLPAIPYIT

-189 QELVD
+189 QELVN

-209 SAEENKVQ
+209 AAEESKVQ
-217 PINKGGTGKTTRAA
+217 SIAKGGTGA
-231 AMNNLQY
+231 
-238 IPSSD
+238 
-243 LSFLTGN
+243 
-250 GGGDTTANWVKA
+250 TTAEAALKA
-262 GTGLAYISTEG
+262 
-273 LLENQPMK
+273 LLENKALPIAQGGTGATTAANALKALGGVSIKKVWSNASP
-281 FGWLYNYTSGST
+281 TSNFNAQTLPLNLSDADLIIYQACYSMVTTNVIEST
-293 IVAQQFIGLDGN
+293 IVAPN
-305 SPVYYRSGNSSGW
+305 SRIITRVLAAAVY
-318 YPGSKNWVRSLDEK
+318 
-332 NGVQIKKVWQNASP
+332 
-346 GSNFLEQLIKLNVA
+346 SNV
-360 DASFILVVFKITTN
+360 
-374 SNLWKVAILTCDG
+374 
-387 NSYMMDAPYNTDY
+387 
-400 SSSGTVIGT
+400 
-409 AFRGAIWKSN
+409 
-419 GIEFGK
+419 
-425 GYSKDHLDKNAVER
+425 GYSTRIIDFESSQIVFEDNNLKQINTATGGTKNNKYNIPLAVY
-439 PSFVIPIKIFIVKGV
+439 KVKGV
-454 I
+454 Q